1 MNHKNFTIISC
12 FSSSFKSIF
21 DLEDDLDST
30 RVIGGRLLSLSFL
43 DSLLRFSSVSSS
55 SSSLA
60 KTLCIVC

>member
-21 DLEDDLDST
+21 DLEDLDST